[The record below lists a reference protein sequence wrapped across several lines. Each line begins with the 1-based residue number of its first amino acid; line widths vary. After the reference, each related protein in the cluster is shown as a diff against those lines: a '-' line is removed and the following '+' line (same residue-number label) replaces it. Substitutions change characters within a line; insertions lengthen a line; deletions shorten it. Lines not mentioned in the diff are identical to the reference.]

1 MTTFQLV
8 TLPLLGV
15 LIVVTAVATARSR
28 VTPRIG
34 LGWIFL
40 WISAAIAIAFPDL
53 LVWLAQALGIGRGT
67 DLVLY
72 VFILAGFVAFF
83 ATYLR
88 FRRLDEQMTTIVRH
102 IAIENASRDH
112 DRKVDE
118 GPSAS

>member
-8 TLPLLGV
+8 TLPLLAI
-15 LIVVTAVATARSR
+15 LIVVTAMATARNR

-34 LGWIFL
+34 LGWTLL
-40 WISAAIAIAFPDL
+40 WLAAGIAIAFPDL
-53 LVWLAQALGIGRGT
+53 LVWLASVLGIGRGT

-88 FRRLDEQMTTIVRH
+88 FRRVDEQMTKIVRH
-102 IAIENASRDH
+102 IAIENAAREQNGKAGEDQ
-112 DRKVDE
+112 R
-118 GPSAS
+118 PS

>member
-28 VTPRIG
+28 VTPKIG

-102 IAIENASRDH
+102 IAIENAARDH

-118 GPSAS
+118 GPGAS

>member
-8 TLPLLGV
+8 TLPLLAV
-15 LIVVTAVATARSR
+15 LIVVTAMATARSR

-34 LGWIFL
+34 LSWILL
-40 WISAAIAIAFPDL
+40 WLAAAIAIAFPDL
-53 LVWLAQALGIGRGT
+53 LVWLAGVLGIGRGT

-88 FRRLDEQMTTIVRH
+88 FRRVDEQMTKIVRQ
-102 IAIENASRDH
+102 IAIENAAREQERESG
-112 DRKVDE
+112 E
-118 GPSAS
+118 GRRPS

>member
-8 TLPLLGV
+8 ILPLLGI
-15 LIVVTAVATARSR
+15 LIVVTALATARSR

-34 LGWIFL
+34 MGWILL
-40 WISAAIAIAFPDL
+40 WLAAAIAIAFPDL
-53 LVWLAQALGIGRGT
+53 LVWLAQVLGIGRGT

-88 FRRLDEQMTTIVRH
+88 FRRLDEQMTKIVRH
-102 IAIENASRDH
+102 IAIENAAREHEEKS
-112 DRKVDE
+112 
-118 GPSAS
+118 GQGTSAS